1 MPDNRFEVENTM
13 LVDFTC
19 PVCRAS
25 LSVEDRVAG
34 KKVDCPKCK
43 ELILIPL
50 KPLSEKNSTGEDTI
64 LRNIIPYRNEML
76 AKHNKLVEAI
86 EEIKLRNERIRE
98 LEAGSMRVQK
108 ELWSIEVEYEQR
120 REQFDETETGAHG
133 KGEKPKRKKTSR
145 DVSKGTSKDNEELS
159 AVRSQLDSA
168 RKEIETL
175 SKKLNQADTL
185 PKTPD
190 QPKTEL
196 NQLAKQIESL
206 TEDCKQLRASRT
218 ETDQINT
225 ALKAEIGGLVAG
237 VNQRE
242 EMTNQ
247 AYQQLQQLMESVEAY
262 EKIMLG
268 SNDMGN
274 WLKEQDAS
282 LVELGKLAGTFNDRF
297 AKLGERVEALCSG
310 HDATKQKGPS
320 KAGKKTDAG
329 KNPDKRV
336 AELEAELKSALAKEA
351 RVRRK
356 YSELEDLKKSLENKV
371 SNDMDLTKRLA
382 NITNNFTKLEQAQL
396 SLQERAE
403 ELGEEN
409 QKLKSQARQV
419 IDSTTRIAELEGDC
433 QVYMNTFKD
442 QEQAYHQLQEKYRQQ
457 EQVLESERQLF
468 QRLKAGGGGISDED
482 EALHKHL
489 MELEKENAELQSEK
503 SQAQNQVSKLSKI
516 STGNAKAA
524 DELKSMRMRLSQL
537 EIDSDDLSAENARLK
552 NTVRTLTENLKAQWK
567 KRDAKVQINR

>member
-1 MPDNRFEVENTM
+1 
-13 LVDFTC
+13 
-19 PVCRAS
+19 
-25 LSVEDRVAG
+25 VEDRVAG

-50 KPLSEKNSTGEDTI
+50 KPPSEKNSTGEDTI

-76 AKHNKLVEAI
+76 AKHTKLVEAI

-98 LEAGSMRVQK
+98 LEACSMRVQK

-120 REQFDETETGAHG
+120 REQFDEAENDPHG
-133 KGEKPKRKKTSR
+133 KGKKTKRKKASS
-145 DVSKGTSKDNEELS
+145 DASKGTSKRFNQTD
-159 AVRSQLDSA
+159 A
-168 RKEIETL
+168 R
-175 SKKLNQADTL
+175 

-190 QPKTEL
+190 PSATEL

-274 WLKEQDAS
+274 WLKKQDAS
-282 LVELGKLAGTFNDRF
+282 LVELGKLAGAFNDRF
-297 AKLGERVEALCSG
+297 AKLGEQVEELCSG
-310 HDATKQKGPS
+310 RDAARQKGPS
-320 KAGKKTDAG
+320 KAGKKTGGA
-329 KNPDKRV
+329 KTPDKRI
-336 AELEAELKSALAKEA
+336 AELETELKSAIAKEA
-351 RVRRK
+351 RIRRK

-371 SNDMDLTKRLA
+371 SSDKDLTNRLA

-396 SLQERAE
+396 SLQKRAE

-409 QKLKSQARQV
+409 QKMKSQARRV
-419 IDSTTRIAELEGDC
+419 NDSTARIAELEGDC
-433 QVYMNTFKD
+433 HVYRETFKD
-442 QEQAYHQLQEKYRQQ
+442 QEQAYHQLQEKYRQR
-457 EQVLESERQLF
+457 EQVLEYERQLF
-468 QRLKAGGGGISDED
+468 QRLKAGGGGISDEA

-503 SQAQNQVSKLSKI
+503 SQAQNQVSNLSKI
-516 STGNAKAA
+516 STGNAKAV